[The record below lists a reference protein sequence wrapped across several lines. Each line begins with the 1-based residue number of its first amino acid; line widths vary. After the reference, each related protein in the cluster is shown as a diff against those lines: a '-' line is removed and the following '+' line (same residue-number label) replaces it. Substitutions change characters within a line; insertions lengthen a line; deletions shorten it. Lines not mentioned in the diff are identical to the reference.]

1 MDYFIY
7 VVDGENV
14 YFLDFRGRPS
24 PELDLM
30 GSKTA
35 WKVFKDAI
43 ARFPSDVEISLWI
56 DAQDLGYIP
65 LDCHC
70 GKVKKKRRN
79 NQ

>member
-14 YFLDFRGRPS
+14 YFLDYRGRPS
-24 PELDLM
+24 SELDLM

-35 WKVFKDAI
+35 WKIFKDAI
-43 ARFPSDVEISLWI
+43 ACLYSDVWVSLWI

-65 LDCHC
+65 LDCHY
-70 GKVKKKRRN
+70 GKVRRIIK
-79 NQ
+79 